1 MTTSRRYRSSLLD
14 GKLLRLSD
22 NGCRNVFDTG
32 QREERT
38 QHRHPLQEY
47 QHRRE
52 KGAKQRDEPIPFHQ
66 QPEKRPSIQH
76 QQQPKDEAKRPALIP
91 RSHEK
96 LHRLL
101 WSNRQRHPRQKHQVP
116 HRQQPSVEEKQHP
129 EHGKS
134 APKARQTDS
143 NLCANHQRTPF
154 ARDGSCPSGQ
164 SMCPNAHDE
173 RMHFSSVVA
182 LRPSSFVRHRIESHR
197 IHHALFLSSISLDVC
212 DQLHPSSLP
221 SRRVAF
227 TRQASSQTFVPS
239 VKRTFQRSKCP
250 IFTP

>member
-1 MTTSRRYRSSLLD
+1 MTTSRRYRSSPLD
-14 GKLLRLSD
+14 GKLLRFSD

-52 KGAKQRDEPIPFHQ
+52 KGAKQRNEPVPFHQ

-76 QQQPKDEAKRPALIP
+76 QQQPKDETKRPALIP

-101 WSNRQRHPRQKHQVP
+101 WSNRQRHPGQKHQVP
-116 HRQQPSVEEKQHP
+116 HRQQSSVEEKQHP
-129 EHGKS
+129 EHGEP

-154 ARDGSCPSGQ
+154 ARDGRRPSGQ
-164 SMCPNAHDE
+164 SVFLNSFNK
-173 RMHFSSVVA
+173 RMHFSSI
-182 LRPSSFVRHRIESHR
+182 LRRASSASSASSSHR
-197 IHHALFLSSISLDVC
+197 IAS
-212 DQLHPSSLP
+212 HPSRTLSIIHLA
-221 SRRVAF
+221 RRL
-227 TRQASSQTFVPS
+227 
-239 VKRTFQRSKCP
+239 
-250 IFTP
+250 